1 MEQQKRNLILVSA
14 LDVLA
19 AIALPFLLAAKGAA
33 AAVSW
38 LRGSDKP
45 FDSSSQSAERAK
57 VDTSKW
63 TLELLKRIEWRR
75 FEELCVAYFETLG
88 FSTRTAPSGADG
100 GVDISLYAAGSESAS
115 IIVQCKAWN
124 AYTVGINPIRALRA
138 AMTSGKYGEGVFVT
152 SGRFTREARDYA
164 AKEQIHLIDG
174 AELLGKIAGLVPEK
188 ALALLKF
195 ATQGEFLTPTCP
207 SCAIKMIS
215 RKSTQSGRKFW
226 ACRNYPRCKQTFFGV
241 SNAPG

>member
-1 MEQQKRNLILVSA
+1 MEQQKRNPLFVIA
-14 LDVLA
+14 QDVLA
-19 AIALPFLLAAKGAA
+19 ALALPFLLAAKGAA
-33 AAVSW
+33 AAASW
-38 LRGSDKP
+38 LRGSERS
-45 FDSSSQSAERAK
+45 FDGSGQSAERGK

-75 FEELCVAYFETLG
+75 FEELCAAYFEALG
-88 FSTRTAPSGADG
+88 FSARTAPSGADG
-100 GVDISLYAAGSESAS
+100 GVGISLTAEGADSAS
-115 IIVQCKAWN
+115 IIVQCKAWDV
-124 AYTVGINPIRALRA
+124 YTVGIRPLRALRG
-138 AMTSGKYGEGVFVT
+138 AMTSGSYGEGVFVT
-152 SGRFTREARDYA
+152 SGKFTREARDYA

-174 AELLGKIAGLVPEK
+174 AELLGKIAALLPEL
-188 ALALLKF
+188 ALALLKL